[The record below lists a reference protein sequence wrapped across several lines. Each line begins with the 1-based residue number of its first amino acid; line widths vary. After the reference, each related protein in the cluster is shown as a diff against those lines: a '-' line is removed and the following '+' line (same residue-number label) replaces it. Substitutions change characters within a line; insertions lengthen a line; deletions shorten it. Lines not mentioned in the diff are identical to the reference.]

1 MEEDKMKGNEKILE
15 ALNILLADELTA
27 INQYM
32 VHSEMC
38 ADWGYEKLHEAIEKR
53 AIDEMKHA
61 EKLIGRILFL
71 EGIPVVSNLNKI
83 NIGGTVDAQH
93 KNDHEDEET
102 AIKAYNDGIRLA
114 VKVGDNGTRDL
125 LEEILEDEEEHIDW
139 IEAQLEQIKQMGL
152 QVYLGVQLE
161 E

>member
-1 MEEDKMKGNEKILE
+1 MKGNEKILD
-15 ALNILLADELTA
+15 ALNMLLADELTS

-32 VHSEMC
+32 VESEMC
-38 ADWGYEKLHEAIEKR
+38 ADWDYQKLHEAIEKR

-71 EGIPVVSNLNKI
+71 EGKPIVSNLNKI
-83 NIGGTVDAQH
+83 NIGATVDQQH
-93 KNDHEDEET
+93 KNDHEAELV
-102 AIKAYNDGIRLA
+102 AIKAYNDSIRLA
-114 VKVGDNGTRDL
+114 VEVGDNGTRDL

-139 IEAQLEQIKQMGL
+139 IEAQLDQIEQIGL
-152 QVYLGVQLE
+152 QVYLGMQLTE